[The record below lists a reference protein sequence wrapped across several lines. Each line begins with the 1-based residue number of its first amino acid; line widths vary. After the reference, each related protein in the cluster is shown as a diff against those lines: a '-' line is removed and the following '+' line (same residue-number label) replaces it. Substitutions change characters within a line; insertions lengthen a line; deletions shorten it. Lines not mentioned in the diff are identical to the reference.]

1 MKINQFIKKNNEKIL
16 FTPGPSS
23 LTAAN
28 LIGLEPCFGRND
40 KKYEKIENFV
50 MSKLKKIAGQQNII
64 RLQGAASLA
73 LEVGINNFVYGKIL
87 VIDSGVYSSRLKK
100 MCKFAKDSNKNI
112 KKIESI
118 NWEKIS
124 VIKNTIGLFLRN

>member
-1 MKINQFIKKNNEKIL
+1 
-16 FTPGPSS
+16 
-23 LTAAN
+23 
-28 LIGLEPCFGRND
+28 
-40 KKYEKIENFV
+40 

-100 MCKFAKDSNKNI
+100 CVNLQ
-112 KKIESI
+112 KIQI
-118 NWEKIS
+118 KIS
-124 VIKNTIGLFLRN
+124 KKSVN